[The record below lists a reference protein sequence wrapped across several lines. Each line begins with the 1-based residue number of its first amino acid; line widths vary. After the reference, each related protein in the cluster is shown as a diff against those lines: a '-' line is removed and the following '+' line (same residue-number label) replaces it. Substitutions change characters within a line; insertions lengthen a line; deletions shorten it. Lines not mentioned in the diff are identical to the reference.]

1 MEKDKEFQNLTD
13 LHVHLGSSSA
23 PHFLW
28 EIAHKQGIKLPTKDY
43 WKFINSITI
52 SEKKTYKQYLDYFHL
67 SEMIQS
73 SLFAV
78 ERSVHHA
85 ISLLYRKSNI
95 TLLEV
100 RFNPM
105 LRNNENEHDLDKI
118 ILAAVIGMKK
128 ACLDYPVK
136 AGLILM
142 MDRRFDSKMNKII
155 AEKAKFFHND
165 GIVGLDLGGPLRKD
179 FKIDE
184 VAPSFRLARKAG
196 LKLTFHTGEVTGT
209 DEMWEVMDKIA
220 PERIGHGIRSVEDKK
235 LLKRLSK
242 ENVTLEICP
251 TSNIKTSVFRN
262 WNSFRTIFKKLD
274 DASVEYTIN
283 SDGPVFLKTT
293 VMEEYKK
300 LLKHNIIKKKDIQR
314 LNEVSRKASFIKQ

>member
-1 MEKDKEFQNLTD
+1 MEKDKIFQNLVE

-43 WKFINSITI
+43 WEFINSITI
-52 SEKKTYKQYLDYFHL
+52 NEKKTYNQYLDYFHL

-78 ERSVHHA
+78 ERATHHA
-85 ISLLYRKSNI
+85 ISLMYRKSNI
-95 TLLEV
+95 TLIEI

-105 LRNNENEHDLDKI
+105 LRNNQNEHDLDKI
-118 ILAAVIGMKK
+118 ILAAIIGMKK

-136 AGLILM
+136 AGIILM
-142 MDRRFDSKMNKII
+142 MDRRFDSKMNNII
-155 AEKAKFFHND
+155 AEKAIYFKND
-165 GIVGLDLGGPLRKD
+165 GVVGLDLGGPLRED
-179 FKIDE
+179 FKINE
-184 VAPSFRLARKAG
+184 VAPAFRQGRKEG
-196 LKLTFHTGEVTGT
+196 LKLTFHTGEVTDT

-220 PERIGHGIRSVEDKK
+220 PERIGHGVKSIEDPK
-235 LLKRLSK
+235 LLRRLSK
-242 ENVTLEICP
+242 EKTVLEICP

-262 WNSFRTIFKKLD
+262 WQNFKTLFRKLD
-274 DASVEYTIN
+274 EANVLYTIN

-293 VMEEYKK
+293 VMEEFKK
-300 LLKHNIIKKKDIQR
+300 LLKHDIIKRQDVVR
-314 LNEVSRKASFIKQ
+314 LTEVAREASFIKK

>member
-1 MEKDKEFQNLTD
+1 MEKDKIYQNLVD

-43 WKFINSITI
+43 WEFINSITI
-52 SEKKTYKQYLDYFHL
+52 NDKKTYKQYLDYFHL
-67 SEMIQS
+67 SELIQS

-78 ERSVHHA
+78 ERAVHHA
-85 ISLLYRKSNI
+85 VSLLYRKSNI
-95 TLLEV
+95 TLLEI

-105 LRNNENEHDLDKI
+105 LRNNENEQDLDKI
-118 ILAAVIGMKK
+118 ILAAIIGMKK

-136 AGLILM
+136 AGIILM
-142 MDRRFDSKMNKII
+142 MDRRFNSEMNKII
-155 AEKAKFFHND
+155 AEKAVFFKND
-165 GIVGLDLGGPLRKD
+165 GVVGLDLGGPLRED

-184 VAPSFRLARKAG
+184 VAPAFRLARKEG

-209 DEMWEVMDKIA
+209 EEMWEVMDKIS
-220 PERIGHGIRSVEDKK
+220 PERIGHGVKAIEDPK
-235 LLKRLSK
+235 LLKHLSK
-242 ENVTLEICP
+242 EKTVLEICP

-262 WNSFRTIFKKLD
+262 WDNFKTVFKKLNE
-274 DASVEYTIN
+274 SNVLYTIN

-293 VMEEYKK
+293 VMDEFKK
-300 LLKHNIIKKKDIQR
+300 LLKHNLIKKSDVVKLTGVAR
-314 LNEVSRKASFIKQ
+314 EASFVKK